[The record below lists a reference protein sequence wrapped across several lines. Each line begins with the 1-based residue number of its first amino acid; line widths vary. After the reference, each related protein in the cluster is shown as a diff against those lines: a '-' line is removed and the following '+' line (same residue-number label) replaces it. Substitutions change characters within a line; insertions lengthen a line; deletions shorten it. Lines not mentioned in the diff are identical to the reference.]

1 MSEIP
6 FRCFNGFLKQ
16 HSHESLSA
24 LEQELFNAIF
34 PSFEGDDEAEKVF
47 SEWKNNPLVEAMG
60 GLIEA
65 GPGERRQRRFAG
77 SNFPRSR
84 YYAVASDNEGND
96 NQTLA
101 HELRAYRNPIDYG
114 MVEVIDL
121 AGGCNLMLNA
131 KQIQLSPEKAIVVL
145 LHNLD
150 LLANK
155 FQSMPFQ
162 QLPALK
168 DKPLFLY
175 RFPYNVFSR
184 TIERVIDLRYPSVR
198 GWFFDTFRIP
208 SEQSDSAVMENWPD
222 STIAYSRFHL
232 GDGRAPVPTSFWK
245 MLPTLMNP
253 DLGGGNP
260 GTTGS
265 TVLRVGHWM
274 RQQKVNAFVYPSAR
288 CDVTALMQNGELK
301 ESYGWNLV
309 HYEET
314 APMKGRGKFITFDP
328 SPWAWVNFEDGVKLH
343 VAETGEMAGSFK
355 VNGVVNYWAKDYI
368 GQIKALETARNIHG
382 REAHFKVVTK
392 EVRAR
397 GFWLGV
403 LCLRWLRLTFNQ
415 KPEAV
420 IGERLLE
427 LQGLALSFGIYEV
440 AGRIS
445 ELWNSVRKGG
455 VDFASLV
462 RESVGAADRV
472 GNAMARKYSDP
483 ALGKL
488 VQFGN
493 DLEFLLLSAN
503 ALLKKGG
510 RSDTRGLPA
519 LADKYAP
526 QLSSWFDNNM
536 AGLLLN
542 VLTELPGKVAKGGSG
557 ANDQLCLAESLI
569 EAAYESLRSAGKSLQ
584 SFAF

>member
-1 MSEIP
+1 MNEVP
-6 FRCFNGFLKQ
+6 FRSFDGFLKQ
-16 HSHESLSA
+16 HSHESLSP
-24 LEQELFNAIF
+24 LEQELFNALF
-34 PSFEGDDEAEKVF
+34 PSFEGDDEAEKAF
-47 SEWKNNPLVEAMG
+47 AEWKKNNPLLEAAMG
-60 GLIEA
+60 GIMLA
-65 GPGERRQRRFAG
+65 APGERRQRRFAG
-77 SNFPRSR
+77 SDFPRRR

-96 NQTLA
+96 HQTLA
-101 HELRAYRNPIDYG
+101 HELRAYRNPVDYG

-150 LLANK
+150 LLPNK

-198 GWFFDTFRIP
+198 DWFFDTFRIP
-208 SEQSDSAVMENWPD
+208 SEQSDSVLTENWPD

-232 GDGRAPVPTSFWK
+232 GDGCAPAPTSFWK

-260 GTTGS
+260 VTTGS

-274 RQQKVNAFVYPSAR
+274 RQHQVNAFVYPSAR
-288 CDVTALMQNGELK
+288 CDVTALIQNGELQ

-314 APMKGRGKFITFDP
+314 APFEGRGKFITFDP
-328 SPWAWVNFEDGVKLH
+328 SPWAWVDFEDGVKLH
-343 VAETGEMAGSFK
+343 VAATGEMAASFK
-355 VNGVVNYWAKDYI
+355 VDGMVNYWAKDYI
-368 GQIKALETARNIHG
+368 GQIKALETARSIHG
-382 REAHFKVVTK
+382 REARCEVVTK

-440 AGRIS
+440 AGRIG

-455 VDFASLV
+455 VGFGSLV
-462 RESVGAADRV
+462 SESVGVADRI
-472 GNAMARKYSDP
+472 GDAMARKYSDP
-483 ALGKL
+483 SLGKL

-493 DLEFLLLSAN
+493 DLEFLLLAAT
-503 ALLKKGG
+503 ALLKGG
-510 RSDTRGLPA
+510 RSDSRGVPA
-519 LADKYAP
+519 FADKYAP
-526 QLSSWFDNNM
+526 QLSSWFDNDT

-542 VLTELPGKVAKGGSG
+542 FLTELPRKVAEGGSG
-557 ANDQLCLAESLI
+557 ANDQLYLAESLM
-569 EAAYESLRSAGKSLQ
+569 EAACESLRENH
-584 SFAF
+584 